1 MRPWW
6 VGGRVRFIRS
16 HLPPKGTVM
25 TIKPSSAPAGIVV
38 TTGIVGGPKKIFIG
52 GLS

>member
-1 MRPWW
+1 MRPGW

-16 HLPPKGTVM
+16 HPPRGTVM

-38 TTGIVGGPKKIFIG
+38 ATGIVGGPKKIFIG

>member
-1 MRPWW
+1 MRRPWL
-6 VGGRVRFIRS
+6 GARVRCIGS
-16 HLPPKGTVM
+16 HLPKGIVM

>member
-1 MRPWW
+1 MRPG
-6 VGGRVRFIRS
+6 VCGGRVRSIRS
-16 HLPPKGTVM
+16 HLPKGIVM
-25 TIKPSSAPAGIVV
+25 TIKPSSVPAGIVV

>member
-1 MRPWW
+1 
-6 VGGRVRFIRS
+6 
-16 HLPPKGTVM
+16 M
-25 TIKPSSAPAGIVV
+25 TSKPSSAPAGIDV

>member
-1 MRPWW
+1 MRPGRA
-6 VGGRVRFIRS
+6 GGRVRFIRS
-16 HLPPKGTVM
+16 HPPKGIVM
-25 TIKPSSAPAGIVV
+25 TVKPSSALAGIVV